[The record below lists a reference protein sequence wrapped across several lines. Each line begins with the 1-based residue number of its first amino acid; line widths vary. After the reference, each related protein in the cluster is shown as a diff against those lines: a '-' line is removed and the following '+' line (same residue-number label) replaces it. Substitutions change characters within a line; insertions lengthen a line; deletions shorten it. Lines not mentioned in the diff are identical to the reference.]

1 MSVYDVI
8 KSRGS
13 IRKFKPEPIPQ
24 KDLDTILDSARL
36 AQSAANRQPWEF
48 IVISDASRKSTLV
61 TVAGHQEFVGEAATV
76 VVCLGDPSASA
87 AVGAYNGMLIDM
99 GIAIENMVLTAW
111 DLGVGS
117 CWIGAYNEGGV
128 KQLLSIPDR
137 LRVVSM
143 LVLGYPA
150 QEPGSKRRKSL
161 SEIVHYE
168 KYGSK

>member
-13 IRKFKPEPIPQ
+13 IRKFKPDPIPQ
-24 KDLDTILDSARL
+24 KDLETILDSARL

-48 IVISDASRKSTLV
+48 IVISDASRKSALV
-61 TVAGHQEFVGEAATV
+61 SVAGHQEFVSGAATV
-76 VVCLGDPSASA
+76 VVCLGDPTRSA
-87 AVGAYNGMLIDM
+87 AVGSYNGLLIDL
-99 GIAIENMVLTAW
+99 GIAIENMALTAW
-111 DLGVGS
+111 DMGIGS
-117 CWIGAYNEGGV
+117 CWIGAYNESGV
-128 KQLLSIPDR
+128 KQLLGIPDR

-150 QEPGSKRRKSL
+150 QEPAPKRRKSL

-168 KYGSK
+168 KYGSR